1 MQLAIEL
8 ATIKNFM
15 KRVRLLLHATY
26 CLLLIANCLLSISTY
41 AQTPARLKVAVFT
54 PLYIDSAFQ
63 GSTYKYDK
71 AFPKFLNPGLEF
83 YQGVQWA
90 LDSLQKNGAPL
101 EVFIYDSRSTKI
113 PLAQRFTGAE
123 LKDVQM
129 VIAHANAA
137 DVRIIAT
144 EAQRRKIPF
153 ISATF
158 PNDAGI
164 TNNPYMVILNSTL
177 RTHCEGIYQ
186 YLQKYHS
193 QNRIILF
200 RRNGAQEGL
209 LRDYFN
215 EAAKAGTGTP
225 LKIEQMDIGNNFDS
239 GVLAKY
245 LDSTRKTICLAGSL
259 DENFGNNLLLHL
271 SSIGGTYPLTVIGMP
286 TWDAFNFTKP
296 EYKNIEI
303 IYTTPF
309 NYNRSGGLSGRLNTI
324 FEESINSRPTDM
336 FFRGYETML
345 RFGLLLL
352 DAKNDVA
359 SNLTRKGNYVFTQF
373 DIQPV
378 FMNKTSMTLDY
389 FENKKLYFIRYA
401 NGIKSTVN

>member
-1 MQLAIEL
+1 MQLAIEFFRV
-8 ATIKNFM
+8 KNFM
-15 KRVRLLLHATY
+15 KRIRLLFPVVF
-26 CLLLIANCLLSISTY
+26 CLLSFGTN
-41 AQTPARLKVAVFT
+41 AQSIERQKIAIFT
-54 PLYIDSAFQ
+54 PLYIDSAFE
-63 GSTYKYDK
+63 GSVYKFDK
-71 AFPKFLNPGLEF
+71 SFPKFLNPGVEF

-90 LDSLQKNGAPL
+90 LDSLQKKGAPL
-101 EVFIYDSRSTKI
+101 EVFIYDSRSAKI

-129 VIAHANAA
+129 IIAHANAA

-164 TNNPYMVILNSTL
+164 TNNPYMVVLNSTL
-177 RTHCEGIYQ
+177 RTHCESIYQ

-193 QNRIILF
+193 QDRIILF
-200 RRNGAQEGL
+200 RKNGSQEGL

-215 EAAKAGTGTP
+215 EAGKSSSAAP
-225 LKIEQMDIGNNFDS
+225 LKIELADIGNNFDA
-239 GVLAKY
+239 GVLASR
-245 LDSTRKTICLAGSL
+245 LDSTRKTICIAGSL

-271 SSIGGTYPLTVIGMP
+271 SSIAGSYPLAIIGMP

-309 NYNRSGGLSGRLNTI
+309 NYNRSGGLSGRLNTL
-324 FEESINSRPTDM
+324 FEENINSRPTDM
-336 FFRGYETML
+336 FFRGYETLL

-352 DAKNDVA
+352 DTKKDVA

-378 FMNKTSMTLDY
+378 FLNKSTMTLDY

>member
-1 MQLAIEL
+1 M
-8 ATIKNFM
+8 IKKFF
-15 KRVRLLLHATY
+15 KHSGF
-26 CLLLIANCLLSISTY
+26 LLLIVNCLFSIGAN
-41 AQTPARLKVAVFT
+41 AQSIARQKIAIFA
-54 PLYIDSAFQ
+54 PLYIDSAFE

-71 AFPKFLNPGLEF
+71 TFPKFLNPGIEF
-83 YQGVQWA
+83 YQGIQWA
-90 LDSLQKNGAPL
+90 LDSLQKKEAPL
-101 EVFIYDSRSTKI
+101 EIFIYDSRSTKI

-164 TNNPYMVILNSTL
+164 ANNPYMVILNSTL

-193 QNRIILF
+193 QDRIILF

-215 EAAKAGTGTP
+215 EAAKTSTTTA
-225 LKIEQMDIGNNFDS
+225 LKIEQVDIGNNFNT
-239 GVLAKY
+239 GILARN
-245 LDSTRKTICLAGSL
+245 LDSTRKTICIAGSL

-271 SSIGGTYPLTVIGMP
+271 SSIGGSYPLTVIGMP

-303 IYTTPF
+303 IYTSPF
-309 NYNRSGGLSGRLNTI
+309 NYNRSGGLSGRLNTM

-352 DAKNDVA
+352 DTKKDVA

-378 FMNKTSMTLDY
+378 LNKSTMTLDY